1 MNQSVIDASQE
12 ARREEAILYSKLRDG
27 LMANT
32 TSAQRR
38 ASVLGT
44 RTCTALTTTSL
55 REGRREETTDSFY
68 YYKGK
73 MHRFLSVPELNHR
86 QEWRQ
91 DGRKFLDHSDLR
103 GTNQPKMST
112 SQNGVEQVVDK
123 ASRDEDGALLLAD
136 IERVADEISI
146 LEKNMD
152 NITSRSR
159 TAAGLFWP
167 MLSLNIHQ
175 LSEQLSSVHSALNRL
190 GRDKVVAGI
199 LRQQLRD
206 TETKLES
213 LTLVG
218 QKVGDIDTVDSSRQV
233 LLHSKCGE
241 GSRQGGST
249 EILQNDAVE
258 EWLKRAEQ
266 GSTSSHDLHG
276 AVEDHI
282 RKENERSKLLE
293 EELTVMKERYEKKAS
308 VKVPPAPTPAQPDE
322 LTAVRALLA
331 ETENRLR
338 NERDQNKSLRESVAS
353 LRQVQEERDA
363 QNKELEEEVDFL
375 QKMLEEADE
384 RFDAEITDNTFAYPL
399 HTAITG
405 RRHMSLE
412 TLNDGKER
420 MNHSPARRC
429 LSFEDTHA
437 EAVINTH
444 RIPQGRVETRHKG
457 GLSVSQPNLFTSH
470 SKMAEYAPAD
480 PRQVGRSGGKVP
492 AYSRLPQT
500 CSLSYT
506 QLRKTCNENGAGAS
520 KKTRE
525 IHDLRAKLAK
535 EAESKKKL
543 QVSFAMLR
551 SRMKELLAK
560 VNVEED
566 RHRLEKRSLLQ
577 EISELRNQTGAG
589 KTSADESILSSPE
602 NSPSGDFSPFFVMS
616 PEISQS
622 SDEVSLGSSGL
633 FTWGGDREDD
643 GAGEG
648 LVCDLTSRL
657 RAREDEL
664 RAETMKAKAR
674 GREIVRLRKEVVRLN
689 SALLEQEKMH
699 SSPLYRT
706 RSETNV

>member
-1 MNQSVIDASQE
+1 
-12 ARREEAILYSKLRDG
+12 
-27 LMANT
+27 
-32 TSAQRR
+32 
-38 ASVLGT
+38 
-44 RTCTALTTTSL
+44 
-55 REGRREETTDSFY
+55 
-68 YYKGK
+68 

-112 SQNGVEQVVDK
+112 SQNGVEQVLDK
-123 ASRDEDGALLLAD
+123 TSRDEDGALLLAD

-190 GRDKVVAGI
+190 GRDKAVAGI

-213 LTLVG
+213 LTLG
-218 QKVGDIDTVDSSRQV
+218 AQKVGDIDTVDSRQV

-241 GSRQGGST
+241 GSRPAGST

-276 AVEDHI
+276 AVEDHL

-293 EELTVMKERYEKKAS
+293 EELTVMKERYEKNPS
-308 VKVPPAPTPAQPDE
+308 VKVPPATTPAQPDE
-322 LTAVRALLA
+322 LSAVRALLA

-399 HTAITG
+399 HTQAPTG

-412 TLNDGKER
+412 TLNDGRER

-429 LSFEDTHA
+429 LSFEDTHS

-444 RIPQGRVETRHKG
+444 RMPQGRVETRHKG

-470 SKMAEYAPAD
+470 SKMAEYAPIGHA
-480 PRQVGRSGGKVP
+480 
-492 AYSRLPQT
+492 
-500 CSLSYT
+500 SYT
-506 QLRKTCNENGAGAS
+506 TPGRPAAGGQEWRQSPRVQQITADLQS
-520 KKTRE
+520 KLHAAEEDLQRERGRCVDKTRE
-525 IHDLRAKLAK
+525 IHDLRAKLTK

-551 SRMKELLAK
+551 SRMKELLDK
-560 VNVEED
+560 VHVEED

-602 NSPSGDFSPFFVMS
+602 NSPSCDFPFFVMS

-622 SDEVSLGSSGL
+622 SDDVSVESGL
-633 FTWGGDREDD
+633 FPWGGDREDD
-643 GAGEG
+643 GAGDG
-648 LVCDLTSRL
+648 LVGDLTSRL

-664 RAETMKAKAR
+664 RAEAMKAKAR

-689 SALLEQEKMH
+689 SALLEREKMH